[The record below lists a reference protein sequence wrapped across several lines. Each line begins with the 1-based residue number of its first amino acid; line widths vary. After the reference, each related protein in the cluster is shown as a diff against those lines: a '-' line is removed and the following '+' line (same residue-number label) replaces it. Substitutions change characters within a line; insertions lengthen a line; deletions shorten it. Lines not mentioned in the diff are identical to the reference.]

1 MSDADLTQRVAALR
15 GAGQFGE
22 AVDLFKRNAASVSGD
37 ERRTAMIQAFHAAR
51 EGHLFGEA
59 RELAHAIAEEEP
71 DLPAI
76 QEYLD

>member
-15 GAGQFGE
+15 DAGQFGE
-22 AVDLFKRNAASVSGD
+22 AVALFKQNAASVSGD

-51 EGHLFGEA
+51 EAHLHGEA
-59 RELAHAIAEEEP
+59 RELAHEIAKEEP
-71 DLPAI
+71 DLPSI